1 MSKVGAEQLRPSMP
15 RPYQYCPCCGTPFT
29 RQGLHGRER
38 LVCPACQFIF
48 WQNPVVG
55 VAVVVMQDACI
66 VLARRARGVYKG
78 AWCIPCGYVEYDED
92 VREAAQR
99 EFQEETGLL
108 VEVGEI
114 YAVHSNFHAFGRHLV
129 SWHCAQR
136 HLAAGRRCGPGGVC
150 IAAALAGQCG
160 VSYRSSGVGAITTGV
175 FFLIERRSLGQN
187 SLAHLGRRI
196 SPPGGRP
203 LAARGFTAPAT
214 RRRTRRSG
222 CHGPT
227 RTQQ

>member
-1 MSKVGAEQLRPSMP
+1 MRHTERISKAGAEQLRPFMP
-15 RPYQYCPCCGTPFT
+15 RPYKYCPCCGTPFA

-55 VAVVVMQDACI
+55 VAVIVMQDDCI

-92 VREAAQR
+92 VRQAAQR

-114 YAVHSNFHAFGRHLV
+114 YAVHSNFHNPASHSVGIWFRGTVLSGTLRPDDDVDQVAYMSLRHLPDNV
-129 SWHCAQR
+129 AFPTDRLVLAQLQR
-136 HLAAGRRCGPGGVC
+136 E
-150 IAAALAGQCG
+150 
-160 VSYRSSGVGAITTGV
+160 YSS
-175 FFLIERRSLGQN
+175 S
-187 SLAHLGRRI
+187 
-196 SPPGGRP
+196 
-203 LAARGFTAPAT
+203 
-214 RRRTRRSG
+214 
-222 CHGPT
+222 
-227 RTQQ
+227 